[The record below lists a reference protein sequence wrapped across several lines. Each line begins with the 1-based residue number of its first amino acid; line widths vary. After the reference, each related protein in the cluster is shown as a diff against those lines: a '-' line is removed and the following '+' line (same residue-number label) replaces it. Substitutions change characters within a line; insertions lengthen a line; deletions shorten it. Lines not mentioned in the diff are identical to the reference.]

1 MIRILFAKTQR
12 TCSLMPSVFIN
23 VSIVFAGGIDVLMTE
38 YVRYEIDITG
48 FFIRVLYRRYY
59 EAYVVL
65 FSLTV

>member
-48 FFIRVLYRRYY
+48 FFIQ
-59 EAYVVL
+59 
-65 FSLTV
+65 FCTVGTTKLMWCYFL